1 MEDESKPCPL
11 TEKYKVKKEDDDS
24 KNWVSLLDFES
35 PIKVESDWY
44 STQTFQVFL
53 DALDINQP
61 TCSKSGKLP
70 ISNGSSSAIGPSD
83 TTTTPPPQTINNDK
97 HDKQQVMSRQDKD
110 KMANRIKH
118 HDKPRHQQQNNF
130 ETILS
135 AEALKIL
142 SDLPDLSHM
151 SATRSFIFPATTA
164 ESNTTKFSQKT
175 KIKSGKR

>member
-1 MEDESKPCPL
+1 MDEGEKSCSL
-11 TEKYKVKKEDDDS
+11 TDKYKIKSDDEDS
-24 KNWVSLLDFES
+24 KNWVRLLDFES

-61 TCSKSGKLP
+61 TSSSTSDGKNP
-70 ISNGSSSAIGPSD
+70 ISNGTTTVGGTLDKTTKPPFSSA
-83 TTTTPPPQTINNDK
+83 TNDK
-97 HDKQQVMSRQDKD
+97 QTPTQDKQGQNKVPVKQDKT
-110 KMANRIKH
+110 RY
-118 HDKPRHQQQNNF
+118 QQQNNF

-151 SATRSFIFPATTA
+151 SATRSFIFPATSPVPIT
-164 ESNTTKFSQKT
+164 SRSSYRT
-175 KIKSGKR
+175 KINSNKR

>member
-1 MEDESKPCPL
+1 MGDQEKPSYSL
-11 TEKYKVKKEDDDS
+11 MEKYKIKNENEDS
-24 KNWVSLLDFES
+24 KNWARLLDFES

-61 TCSKSGKLP
+61 VNTGAGINP
-70 ISNGSSSAIGPSD
+70 TSNGSNSNLGTND
-83 TTTTPPPQTINNDK
+83 KTHTTLETTLNNNNDK
-97 HDKQQVMSRQDKD
+97 QSPVANRDQDQNKITENDKQQQNNK
-110 KMANRIKH
+110 
-118 HDKPRHQQQNNF
+118 NNF

-151 SATRSFIFPATTA
+151 SATRSFIFPATTTDPTT
-164 ESNTTKFSQKT
+164 TTKASQKT
-175 KIKSGKR
+175 KINTAKR